1 MIASAIFGHGLFLS
15 WNHTLR
21 AESEGK
27 VATASQIKALLKS
40 HVAGDDE
47 RFITIAMQVA
57 AHEARRGHTKLAS
70 ELKQLVDEA
79 KASSRRRKKNV
90 VSIVQPKNELGSIL
104 EVSQPRTKLSE
115 LTFSDDQRRIFERII
130 LEYRQQGK
138 LRDHSLEPR
147 RKLLLFGPPGTGK
160 TATASALAHELHLP
174 LFTIRLDGLI
184 TKFMGETASKLRLI
198 FEAMQETRGL
208 YFFDEFDAIGSD
220 RHSPN
225 DVGEI
230 RRVLNSFLQFLE
242 QDRSDSMI
250 VAATN
255 YKKLLDSALFRRF
268 DDVINYVIPT
278 RDQIRVI
285 IQNKLAQFDCAVKQ
299 WESLEE
305 IAEGLSHSE
314 ITRACDDAAK
324 LAVLEGT
331 RKIDVTTLES
341 TLRERKQ
348 SHETK

>member
-1 MIASAIFGHGLFLS
+1 M
-15 WNHTLR
+15 
-21 AESEGK
+21 
-27 VATASQIKALLKS
+27 QS

-79 KASSRRRKKNV
+79 KATSRRKKKNV
-90 VSIVQPKNELGSIL
+90 VSIVQPKDELGAIL

-115 LTFSDDQRRIFERII
+115 LTFSDEQRRIFERII

-160 TATASALAHELHLP
+160 TATAAALAHELHLP

-268 DDVINYVIPT
+268 DDVINYVLPT
-278 RDQIRVI
+278 REQVRVI

-305 IAEGLSHSE
+305 IAEGLSHAE

-324 LAVLEGT
+324 LAVLQGT
-331 RKIDVTTLES
+331 RKIDVKALES

-348 SHETK
+348 SHVAK

>member
-1 MIASAIFGHGLFLS
+1 
-15 WNHTLR
+15 LR
-21 AESEGK
+21 GPQVEEK
-27 VATASQIKALLKS
+27 MATASQIKALLQS
-40 HVAGDDE
+40 HVRGDDE

-57 AHEARRGHTKLAS
+57 AHEARQGHTKLAN

-79 KASSRRRKKNV
+79 RAKSRRELKNV
-90 VSIVQPKNELGSIL
+90 VSIIQPKSELASIL
-104 EVSQPRTKLSE
+104 EVSQPRTKLSD
-115 LTFSDDQRRIFERII
+115 LTFSDEQRRVFERII

-160 TATASALAHELHLP
+160 TATAAALAHELHLP

-184 TKFMGETASKLRLI
+184 TKFMGETASKLRLV
-198 FEAMQETRGL
+198 FEAMQKTRGL
-208 YFFDEFDAIGSD
+208 YLFDEFDAIGSD

-268 DDVINYVIPT
+268 DDVINYALPT
-278 RDQIRVI
+278 RAQLKSI
-285 IQNKLAQFDCAVKQ
+285 IKNKLAQFDCTVKDWQ
-299 WESLEE
+299 TLEE
-305 IAEGLSHSE
+305 IAEGLSHAE

-324 LAVLEGT
+324 LAVLQGT
-331 RKIDVTTLES
+331 RTIDVRTIEG

-348 SHETK
+348 SHAA